1 MGKHLKTQIIER
13 LKGCGFTFE
22 ALPRGATPHK
32 RGVHYCRMCLGV
44 DFLMGAMDYE
54 KEGQKYKK
62 RIVVRQ
68 SRFRDGLFE
77 LYTYHFPKRWS
88 AACVEN
94 REIIKE
100 AQRRAHALEKDCT
113 PEGLEWRIRFLMHY
127 FRVFNRKEKPEEGF
141 KAYSRFYQY
150 TYVAIYRELKAAA
163 QKEKEIFQNS
173 EVSLLHPLS
182 SASLRSPVPSGDITF
197 EPIDFRPRLQA
208 FSSPLR
214 RAYNSYREAGIS
226 GRSGPLRYS
235 GGKARDNIPHN
246 EQSPPE
252 QLIPG

>member
-22 ALPRGATPHK
+22 ALPKSATPHK
-32 RGVHYCRMCLGV
+32 RGVHYCRMCVGV

-77 LYTYHFPKRWS
+77 LYTYHFPKHWS

-94 REIIKE
+94 RELIKE

-113 PEGLEWRIRFLMHY
+113 PEGLEWRVRFLMHY
-127 FRVFNRKEKPEEGF
+127 FRVFKGGGKPEEGM

-150 TYVAIYRELKAAA
+150 TYVAIYRQLKAAL
-163 QKEKEIFQNS
+163 QKAKEEEEIKI
-173 EVSLLHPLS
+173 E
-182 SASLRSPVPSGDITF
+182 DISF

-226 GRSGPLRYS
+226 GRSGPLGYS
-235 GGKARDNIPHN
+235 GGKARDTIPHN

-252 QLIPG
+252 QLVPA

>member
-13 LKGCGFTFE
+13 LEGCGFTFE
-22 ALPRGATPHK
+22 ALPKGATPHK
-32 RGVHYCRMCLGV
+32 RGVHYCRMCVGV

-94 REIIKE
+94 REMIKE
-100 AQRRAHALEKDCT
+100 AQRRAHALEKDFT

-150 TYVAIYRELKAAA
+150 AYVAIYRQLKAAA
-163 QKEKEIFQNS
+163 QKEKEK
-173 EVSLLHPLS
+173 EVEVEEIS
-182 SASLRSPVPSGDITF
+182 F
-197 EPIDFRPRLQA
+197 EEVDFRPRLRPFA
-208 FSSPLR
+208 SPLR
-214 RAYNSYREAGIS
+214 RSYNYF
-226 GRSGPLRYS
+226 
-235 GGKARDNIPHN
+235 RDRNLQLPDIQVLTN
-246 EQSPPE
+246 LEKPPRTTAKFAHVKKK
-252 QLIPG
+252 Q

>member
-13 LKGCGFTFE
+13 LEGCGFTFE
-22 ALPRGATPHK
+22 ALPKGATPHK
-32 RGVHYCRMCLGV
+32 RGVHYCSMCVGV

-77 LYTYHFPKRWS
+77 LYTYHFPKHWS
-88 AACVEN
+88 AACMEN

-113 PEGLEWRIRFLMHY
+113 AEGLEWRIRFFEHY

-150 TYVAIYRELKAAA
+150 TYVAIYRQLKAAA
-163 QKEKEIFQNS
+163 QKAKEEEVES
-173 EVSLLHPLS
+173 EINIE
-182 SASLRSPVPSGDITF
+182 DISF
-197 EPIDFRPRLQA
+197 EPVDFRPRLQA

-214 RAYNSYREAGIS
+214 RAYNSFRETGRS
-226 GRSGPLRYS
+226 ERSGPLRYS
-235 GGKARDNIPHN
+235 GGKARDTISHN
-246 EQSPPE
+246 EQSPPT
-252 QLIPG
+252 